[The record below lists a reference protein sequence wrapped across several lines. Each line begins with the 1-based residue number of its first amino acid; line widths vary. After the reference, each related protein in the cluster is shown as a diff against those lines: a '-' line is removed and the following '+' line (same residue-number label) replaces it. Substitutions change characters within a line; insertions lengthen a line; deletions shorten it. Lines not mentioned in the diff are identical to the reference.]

1 VSVLVIGGTGFL
13 GRHLL
18 RSLAKED
25 VRVKAYGRR
34 RVTYPEK
41 VDYVYGDLLDR
52 SRLRH
57 ALEGVDCVFHFA
69 WTTVPQTSNEDPQ
82 ADVQGNVVAGIGLL
96 DACRD
101 AGVRTV
107 VFPSSG
113 GTVYGA
119 VGGDGVVTESHPTN
133 PISSYGITKLAF
145 EKYLALYRHMHGL
158 DYRVL
163 RISNAYGEGQ
173 QPDRPQGL
181 IGVVLRRIA
190 AGEPVHVWGDGT
202 VVRDYIYAGDAIDC
216 CLRAAS
222 TALSDSSPRMFNVGT
237 ERGHSVSEVLATIAS
252 VTGREPVVE
261 YTPARD
267 LDVPRSVLSS
277 RLAED
282 VLGWQPRTTLADG
295 VARTWEWVL
304 RTAAMEEDRS
314 RGLTFD

>member
-1 VSVLVIGGTGFL
+1 MIALVIGGSGFL

-18 RSLAKED
+18 HRLSEED
-25 VRVKAYGRR
+25 VTVRAYGRR

-41 VDYVYGDLLDR
+41 IDYTYGDLLDR
-52 SRLRH
+52 ARLRR
-57 ALEGVDCVFHFA
+57 ALEGVDCVFNLA

-82 ADVQGNVVAGIGLL
+82 ADVQGNVVVGLGLL
-96 DACRD
+96 DACCD

-119 VGGDGVVTESHPTN
+119 APGAGLLTESCPTN
-133 PISSYGITKLAF
+133 PTSSYGITKLVF
-145 EKYLALYRHMHGL
+145 EKYLALYRDLHGL
-158 DYRVL
+158 DYRIL

-181 IGVVLRRIA
+181 IGVALRRLA
-190 AGEPVHVWGDGT
+190 AGEPVQVWGDGS

-216 CLRAAS
+216 CLKAVYTS
-222 TALSDSSPRMFNVGT
+222 LPETSPRIFNVGSG
-237 ERGHSVSEVLATIAS
+237 EGLSVSDVLSAIS
-252 VTGREPVVE
+252 RVTGREPVVHHG
-261 YTPARD
+261 PARGF
-267 LDVPRSVLSS
+267 DVPRSVLSAE
-277 RLAED
+277 LARE
-282 VLGWQPRTTLADG
+282 VLAWQPRTSLDEG
-295 VARTWEWVL
+295 IARTWQWVL